1 MRSNAADPTF
11 AGMTAKKYLYKLR
24 ANSVYFSSL
33 VLVQILAGLL
43 FVFSSV
49 NVTMSMSN
57 GLPAVSAHTL
67 SAQTVLPFS
76 AGWAVIVSLLLS
88 GRKNSEA
95 AFTFPGNR
103 LTACFSD
110 IAFILTG
117 CLFGAVTTVLFSTAL
132 RPVFFALHPGD
143 VIARGFHPAATELFA
158 VGAAAFL
165 YMLLGSA
172 AGYLLGTIFRISR
185 LLTAVVAVFVCFILF
200 VPFVTEGMRNTQ
212 LWDWL
217 TDRQPLGHFALV
229 TGVIDVVFL
238 VLSAVISNW
247 MEVRR

>member
-1 MRSNAADPTF
+1 MRSNAADPTL
-11 AGMTAKKYLYKLR
+11 AGMTTKKYLYKLR

-43 FVFSSV
+43 LVFSSV

-57 GLPAVSAHTL
+57 GLPAVSEHTL
-67 SAQTVLPFS
+67 SAQSVLPFS
-76 AGWAVIVSLLLS
+76 AGWAVIVSILLS
-88 GRKNSEA
+88 GRKNTEA

-103 LTACFSD
+103 LTSCFSD

-132 RPVFFALHPGD
+132 RPVIFALHPGD
-143 VIARGFHPAATELFA
+143 VIARGFHPAAAELSA

-172 AGYLLGTIFRISR
+172 AGYLSGTLLRISK
-185 LLTAVVAVFVCFILF
+185 LLFAVTAVLVCFILF
-200 VPFVTEGMRNTQ
+200 VPIVTEGMTSHQ
-212 LWDWL
+212 VWDWL
-217 TDRQPLGHFALV
+217 FGRQPLARFALV
-229 TGVIDVVFL
+229 TGVIAVVFL
-238 VLSAVISNW
+238 TLSTVISNW
-247 MEVRR
+247 TEVRK